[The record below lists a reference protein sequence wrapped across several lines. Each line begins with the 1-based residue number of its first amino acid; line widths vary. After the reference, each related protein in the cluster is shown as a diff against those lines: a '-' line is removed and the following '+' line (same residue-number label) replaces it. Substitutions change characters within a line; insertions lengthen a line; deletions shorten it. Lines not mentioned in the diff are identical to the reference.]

1 MTARLKSKTIEIDI
15 YHVNLIIKRLKWF
28 QDKIIT
34 RDKNRHFIN
43 DERTIRQED
52 LTTLNVCV
60 LSIRASKYIKHKL
73 TELKEEIGK
82 PIVLVRHCSI
92 SLLVN

>member
-82 PIVLVRHCSI
+82 PIVLVRPCSI